1 MSSAARPRGPLPA
14 RVYWVRRA
22 VVFGAA
28 FLLIFGLARLL
39 GSGSDGDPEGSRPT
53 AEQAAGQ
60 QTDGATVPDTR
71 SSSSAKAPRKKKT
84 KAPLAQPSGPC
95 APADLTVAPEVDRVA
110 ANDTIEIPFEIT
122 GVEEACTFTV
132 SSKSMVIRITSGS
145 DLIWSSQQ
153 CSKLPEEDIVVRSAQ
168 AAKVILEWN
177 GRRSEDDCG
186 RTAAWAKIGW
196 YHVEAAAF
204 GGEPTSDKF
213 ELTGPEPEKVYKTVR
228 PKPEKA
234 RKKSREQDEK
244 TADQEKT
251 DEEKADQPS
260 ASTTPSGSVEP
271 NG

>member
-22 VVFGAA
+22 VVFGTA

-39 GSGSDGDPEGSRPT
+39 GSGSDGDGEGAKPT

-60 QTDGATVPDTR
+60 QAGDANAQTSGPTDESSTRATKP
-71 SSSSAKAPRKKKT
+71 KKT
-84 KAPLAQPSGPC
+84 KTPLAEPSGPC
-95 APADLTVAPEVDRVA
+95 DPADITVSPEVDTVA
-110 ANDTIEIPFEIT
+110 ANDTIEIPFKIT
-122 GVEEACTFTV
+122 GVEDACTFTV

-153 CSKLPEEDIVVRSAQ
+153 CSKLPDEDIVVRSAK
-168 AAKVILEWN
+168 ATKVVLEWN
-177 GRRSEDDCG
+177 GRRSDDDCG

-213 ELTGPEPEKVYKTVR
+213 ELTGPEPEKVYKTVK
-228 PKPEKA
+228 PKPNMNKKA
-234 RKKSREQDEK
+234 DDKSDKKSEK
-244 TADQEKT
+244 KT
-251 DEEKADQPS
+251 EQPS
-260 ASTTPSGSVEP
+260 SSETPSGSVEP
-271 NG
+271 S